1 MKQHKANNLTAIQA
15 NKYLSEQPLPNLD
28 LVTLSTLLEQRGAE
42 ALSLHKEQLPLLRE
56 FLSNNHQ
63 GTSDLFQQE
72 KQRLEMIVEGI
83 AL

>member
-1 MKQHKANNLTAIQA
+1 M
-15 NKYLSEQPLPNLD
+15 
-28 LVTLSTLLEQRGAE
+28 LLEQRGAE

-56 FLSNNHQ
+56 FLSANHQ